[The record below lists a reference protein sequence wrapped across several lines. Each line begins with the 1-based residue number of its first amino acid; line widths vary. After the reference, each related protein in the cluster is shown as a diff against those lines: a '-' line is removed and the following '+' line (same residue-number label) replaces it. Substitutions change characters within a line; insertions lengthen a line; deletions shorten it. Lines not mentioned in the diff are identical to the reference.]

1 MSYLPLETNLYYGLL
16 LYVLLQ
22 SLFLHSFHLISCNK
36 SARIFHCKC
45 CIWRQSSFSFFSNA
59 ASPARW
65 CCPELSYSLTLP
77 RLLCYSWFAAI
88 AFKSSN
94 TEKCTIHFSVFELLL
109 LFFQR
114 FGFFLL
120 VEYLWVLEI
129 NFGLCD
135 VFLSLSI
142 GLMSSI
148 EETTDRTW
156 TWRRFRNRKVGSF
169 RLWMG
174 NLIVSL
180 WEYRQFRNSIILKY

>member
-1 MSYLPLETNLYYGLL
+1 MFIRFFSLSYLPLETNLYYGLL

-45 CIWRQSSFSFFSNA
+45 CIWRQSSFSFFPNA

-94 TEKCTIHFSVFELLL
+94 TEKCIVLVFCFFYYFSSVSVFFLAARGVFMSFRDKL
-109 LFFQR
+109 R
-114 FGFFLL
+114 FMWCFSF
-120 VEYLWVLEI
+120 VEYWTYV
-129 NFGLCD
+129 
-135 VFLSLSI
+135 V
-142 GLMSSI
+142 
-148 EETTDRTW
+148 DRGN
-156 TWRRFRNRKVGSF
+156 NRQ
-169 RLWMG
+169 
-174 NLIVSL
+174 NLD
-180 WEYRQFRNSIILKY
+180 LKKI